1 MANTSPGPCNCS
13 AAWHALIK
21 DRSIQFDFP
30 SSPALGQP
38 PGWLVNLIK
47 FIGDHLVAFRTGG
60 WVLLGGLVLAALY
73 IIVRLIVRRG
83 WTRREKNADRTVANA
98 WQPSPERARL
108 LLADADALAAQNRFD
123 EAAHLLLL
131 VAVQEIGERR
141 PGLVRP
147 ALTAREIAA
156 LPALS
161 DKAREVFGAIARI
174 VERCIFGGRSLG
186 AGDYASIR
194 AQFEQFT
201 IPDVWRQAA

>member
-1 MANTSPGPCNCS
+1 MASPSPGPASGS
-13 AAWHALIK
+13 AAWHTLMT

-30 SSPALGQP
+30 SLPAPQP
-38 PGWLVNLIK
+38 PPSWLVALAR
-47 FIGDHLVAFRTGG
+47 FIRDHIELFRIGG
-60 WVLLGGLVLAALY
+60 WVLLGLLVLGAL
-73 IIVRLIVRRG
+73 IIVVRALLRRG
-83 WTRREKNADRTVANA
+83 WIRGEKDADRAVPAS

-108 LLADADALAAQNRFD
+108 LLADADALAAAGRFD

-161 DKAREVFGAIARI
+161 AQARDVFGTIARI
-174 VERCIFGGRSLG
+174 VERCLFGGRTI
-186 AGDYASIR
+186 ATNDYAAIR
-194 AQFEQFT
+194 AAFEQFT
-201 IPDVWRQAA
+201 IPDLWRIAA